1 MVSPAFDEG
10 LGFAEIIE
18 DFSGQKFISEFGVE
32 ALTVVCIPK
41 SGPVFELV
49 PASDMELRHGQEI
62 NA

>member
-32 ALTVVCIPK
+32 ALTVAVLPRACWRDVK
-41 SGPVFELV
+41 RCDADAL
-49 PASDMELRHGQEI
+49 
-62 NA
+62 